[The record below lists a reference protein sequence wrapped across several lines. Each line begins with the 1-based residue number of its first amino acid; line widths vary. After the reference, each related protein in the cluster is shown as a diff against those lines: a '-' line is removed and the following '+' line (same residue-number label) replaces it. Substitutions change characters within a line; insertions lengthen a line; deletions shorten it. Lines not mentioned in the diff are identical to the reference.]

1 MQRQGLLWN
10 MRAESVTDRSVG
22 QRSTSKGTGTSK
34 YVSGG
39 DVEYSRILKYSIE
52 RALNSDERSKPK

>member
-10 MRAESVTDRSVG
+10 MRAESVTDRSVW
-22 QRSTSKGTGTSK
+22 QRSTSTGTGTNK

-39 DVEYSRILKYSIE
+39 GVKFKRIVKYSIE
-52 RALNSDERSKPK
+52 RALNSDERSKSE